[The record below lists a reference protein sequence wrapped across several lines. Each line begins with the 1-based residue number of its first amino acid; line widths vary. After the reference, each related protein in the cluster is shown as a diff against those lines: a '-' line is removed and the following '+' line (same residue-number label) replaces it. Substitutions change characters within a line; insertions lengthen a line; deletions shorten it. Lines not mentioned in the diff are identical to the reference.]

1 MSALKTVSKSI
12 TEMMIENHIVDES
25 SRSLYVY
32 SYEKLLEKI
41 CFIVYIFGIGTLM
54 DCISY
59 SIVFSL
65 VFIPV
70 RSFCGGIHAGT
81 KRKCTVLSAL
91 IPPLVFLA
99 SPYLELLPVE
109 LLFSIYILSIVLLIL
124 FPCIDHANKF
134 FSDTRKAQLRSIA
147 LKYFFILTIAY
158 LILLFF
164 RNRDLINCLSSC
176 IIMNVVFSMWGRLT
190 LTAPPPKTA

>member
-70 RSFCGGIHAGT
+70 RSFAAVYT
-81 KRKCTVLSAL
+81 Q
-91 IPPLVFLA
+91 
-99 SPYLELLPVE
+99 
-109 LLFSIYILSIVLLIL
+109 
-124 FPCIDHANKF
+124 
-134 FSDTRKAQLRSIA
+134 AQ
-147 LKYFFILTIAY
+147 
-158 LILLFF
+158 
-164 RNRDLINCLSSC
+164 
-176 IIMNVVFSMWGRLT
+176 NVN
-190 LTAPPPKTA
+190 